1 MSIRWARAAPKTAT
15 FDTAQVIDFR
25 DGVLSEYNEP
35 VPHEVDETTA
45 TDLRRAAVLRAAAL
59 PPSRTRVAAQAAAAG
74 LARMAAPKGAAGEST
89 SGASKENSKDNPEET
104 TLDKMKG
111 YVMNFIRHVQNGIE
125 KAGAASNEKE
135 LYLSVKKALEKDT
148 EGAANLLRSTIVLTE
163 AGSKISLAG
172 VNGAAIELE
181 KDEKGQVKV
190 TLKEDGEVKHVQT
203 YVDVEEFFE
212 KGLDFWDKNVTE
224 VLVAAEKKDEDAL
237 RALKEEEEASA
248 KVVPG
253 GLNSKF
259 SLSQIKAVLP
269 DAIADVQREMGSEN
283 DPKFTPEQLSA
294 VVREVVSEMGV
305 QQDEIVSSLKLKEA
319 VRSAVKSSS
328 IKSAEPSLVN
338 QGKLATVS
346 SRPAPP
352 ATLLARLRPLD

>member
-224 VLVAAEKKDEDAL
+224 VLVAAEKKD
-237 RALKEEEEASA
+237 
-248 KVVPG
+248 
-253 GLNSKF
+253 
-259 SLSQIKAVLP
+259 
-269 DAIADVQREMGSEN
+269 
-283 DPKFTPEQLSA
+283 
-294 VVREVVSEMGV
+294 
-305 QQDEIVSSLKLKEA
+305 
-319 VRSAVKSSS
+319 
-328 IKSAEPSLVN
+328 
-338 QGKLATVS
+338 
-346 SRPAPP
+346 
-352 ATLLARLRPLD
+352 